1 MGLLAMRLLQ
11 FSWFT
16 IERCSMVEAGM
27 ARGCSPWGVASITHI
42 VCDRHR
48 RRRGAGLLLASLAQ
62 PRPKILTPKSLPG
75 SMRATTPS
83 VVIWAPVTPSARDS
97 SSKDGASA
105 RAVSS
110 LGRYDYRGTL
120 FGGGSDLS
128 TTFDGEARQ
137 GRASGSSGR
146 RRAGSR
152 SLAARFLSV
161 DASYTAFQQYWSLAP
176 AGYRLGP
183 RFALGLESGALGK
196 RGV

>member
-1 MGLLAMRLLQ
+1 MQHIHVNWRGN
-11 FSWFT
+11 SPT
-16 IERCSMVEAGM
+16 
-27 ARGCSPWGVASITHI
+27 ARGNSPWGVASITHI

-105 RAVSS
+105 RAVGS
-110 LGRYDYRGTL
+110 LGRYDYWGTL

-128 TTFDGEARQ
+128 TTFDGEASNGATLLGYQ
-137 GRASGSSGR
+137 
-146 RRAGSR
+146 
-152 SLAARFLSV
+152 V
-161 DASYTAFQQYWSLAP
+161 HTP
-176 AGYRLGP
+176 AITPIR
-183 RFALGLESGALGK
+183 
-196 RGV
+196 